1 MILYDSKQNLADNK
15 FKKANNKNNQD
26 YQQDYHHDY
35 QQNEPLTS
43 VGIICIKLDKSIYN
57 KFINNLKSVS
67 YYNLNNIVMNNIH
80 KFNKYNELISFMLV
94 NRRHSLNYIDFIRG
108 KYNIND
114 INGINTMC
122 SYMSSDE
129 IKLIKSEDFNNLWKK
144 LWLKNAYKK
153 KYLEEMNLSKIK
165 FSHLKTLGI
174 LNNIKTEY
182 SSTEW
187 EIPKGRKNSNETN
200 LQCAIREFN
209 EETSLNLDDYNI
221 ISCLDPIHDLF
232 IGTNNKEYK
241 HIFYTSIF
249 NNTTQSVVNNI
260 NIDFKNNEIEEI
272 RWCKWSELNDII
284 RPYNSNKINIL
295 TNIFLFILNICE
307 SESGDNLLITI

>member
-1 MILYDSKQNLADNK
+1 MILLNNQNSGK
-15 FKKANNKNNQD
+15 YNNKNIEQKYD
-26 YQQDYHHDY
+26 
-35 QQNEPLTS
+35 EPLTS

-57 KFINNLKSVS
+57 RFINNLRNVS
-67 YYNLNNIVMNNIH
+67 YYNLNNIDMNNIH
-80 KFNKYNELISFMLV
+80 KFSKYNELISFMLV

-114 INGINTMC
+114 LNGINNMC

-129 IKLIKSEDFNNLWKK
+129 INLIKNEDFNNLWKK
-144 LWLKNAYKK
+144 LWLKNSYKK

-165 FSHLKTLGI
+165 FTHLKNLG
-174 LNNIKTEY
+174 LLDNIKSEY

-187 EIPKGRKNSNETN
+187 EIPKGRKNPNETN

-209 EETSLNLDDYNI
+209 EETTLSLDDYNI

-232 IGTNNKEYK
+232 IGTDNKEYK
-241 HIFYTSIF
+241 HIFYTSIL
-249 NNTTQSVVNNI
+249 NTQSVNNMQSI
-260 NIDFKNNEIEEI
+260 INNEIEEV
-272 RWCKWSELNDII
+272 RWCKWSDLNNII
-284 RPYNSNKINIL
+284 RPYNNSKINIL

-307 SESGDNLLITI
+307 SEINNLSISI

>member
-1 MILYDSKQNLADNK
+1 MILYNY
-15 FKKANNKNNQD
+15 KNSGKHTDIN
-26 YQQDYHHDY
+26 
-35 QQNEPLTS
+35 NEPLTS

-57 KFINNLKSVS
+57 KFIDNLRKVS
-67 YYNLNNIVMNNIH
+67 YYNLNNIVMNNIN
-80 KFNKYNELISFMLV
+80 KFSQYNELISFLLV

-114 INGINTMC
+114 LNGIYNMC
-122 SYMSSDE
+122 SYMSANE
-129 IKLIKSEDFNNLWKK
+129 INLIKNEDFNILWKN

-165 FSHLKTLGI
+165 FTHLKNLGI
-174 LNNIKTEY
+174 LNNIKSEY

-187 EIPKGRKNSNETN
+187 EIPKGRKNLNETN
-200 LQCAIREFN
+200 LQCAIREFS
-209 EETSLNLDDYNI
+209 EETSLTLDDYNI

-241 HIFYTSIF
+241 HIFYTSIL
-249 NNTTQSVVNNI
+249 NNI
-260 NIDFKNNEIEEI
+260 DQNINVKNNEIEEI
-272 RWCKWSELNDII
+272 RWCKWSELNDFI
-284 RPYNSNKINIL
+284 RPYNSNKINTL

-307 SESGDNLLITI
+307 SESESDNNLLLTI

>member
-1 MILYDSKQNLADNK
+1 MTNGAFI
-15 FKKANNKNNQD
+15 NNQE
-26 YQQDYHHDY
+26 
-35 QQNEPLTS
+35 EPLTS
-43 VGIICIKLDKSIYN
+43 VGIICIKLDKSIYK
-57 KFINNLKSVS
+57 KFINNLSSVS

-80 KFNKYNELISFMLV
+80 KFKEYNDLISFMLV

-108 KYNIND
+108 KYNINN
-114 INGINTMC
+114 INEINTMC
-122 SYMSSDE
+122 SYMSTDE
-129 IKLIKSEDFNNLWKK
+129 ISLIKTDDFNNLWKN

-165 FSHLKTLGI
+165 FNHLKKMGL
-174 LNNIKTEY
+174 LDNIKSEY
-182 SSTEW
+182 LSTEW

-209 EETSLNLDDYNI
+209 EETSLTLNDYNI

-241 HIFYTSIF
+241 HIFYTS
-249 NNTTQSVVNNI
+249 VL
-260 NIDFKNNEIEEI
+260 NIDKDDNEYINFKNNEIDKI
-272 RWCKWSELNDII
+272 KWCKWSDLTEII

-307 SESGDNLLITI
+307 SENNNLLIAI